1 MFIHGYFAG
10 NRIKDV
16 NEIVK
21 PEFDMFFKQQYGQSL
36 RFAGEQQPIV
46 LQNKKSDEICL
57 TWKKLRVKIRVL

>member
-21 PEFDMFFKQQYGQSL
+21 PEFDMFFKQQYG
-36 RFAGEQQPIV
+36 
-46 LQNKKSDEICL
+46 
-57 TWKKLRVKIRVL
+57 